1 MNIRRFFLLPFA
13 SLIVLAACSGGG
25 ATPSPAPI
33 APSDLEGRTFLSTDI
48 TGSTLVP
55 YSQVRLTFQDGSVG
69 IQAGCNSMGGAY
81 AIEDGVL
88 QLDAMFSTEMACKE
102 PLMAQDQWLSAFLD
116 GASIALAGD
125 TLTLSKEGTTLTLQD
140 REVADPDRPIEGTKW
155 ILDGIVANE
164 AVSSVPAGVTSTLVF
179 EADRVNAETGCNTG
193 SGAATIGDTSI
204 EFGPIGLT
212 KMACEPDA
220 MAVEQAVT
228 SVLQGTVAYAIEA
241 DVLTLDAGGTGLTY
255 RAAP

>member
-1 MNIRRFFLLPFA
+1 MNIRRAFLLPIA
-13 SLIVLAACSGGG
+13 SLVVLAACSGGG
-25 ATPSPAPI
+25 ATPSPAPLV
-33 APSDLEGRTFLSTDI
+33 PSDFDGRTFLSTGI

-55 YSQVRLTFQDGSVG
+55 GSQVRLTFQDGSVS

-88 QLDAMFSTEMACKE
+88 QVEAMFSTEMACEE

-116 GASIALAGD
+116 GASVALDGN
-125 TLTLSKEGTTLTLQD
+125 TLTLAKEGTTLTLQD
-140 REVADPDRPIEGTKW
+140 REVADPDRPLEGTQW

-179 EADRVNAETGCNTG
+179 EADRVNVETGCNTG

-204 EFGPIGLT
+204 AFGPIGLT

-228 SVLQGTVAYAIEA
+228 SVLQGTVAYVIEA

>member
-1 MNIRRFFLLPFA
+1 MKIRRAFLLPIA
-13 SLIVLAACSGGG
+13 SVIVLAACTGGG
-25 ATPSPAPI
+25 ATPSPAPL
-33 APSDLEGRTFLSTDI
+33 APADLDGRTFLSTAI

-55 YSQVRLTFQDGSVG
+55 GSQVRLTFQDGSLGV
-69 IQAGCNSMGGAY
+69 QAGCNSMGGAY
-81 AIEDGVL
+81 AMEDGVL
-88 QLDAMFSTEMACKE
+88 QVEAMFSTEMACAE

-116 GASIALAGD
+116 GASVALAGD

-140 REVADPDRPIEGTKW
+140 REVADPDRPITGTKW
-155 ILDGIVANE
+155 ILDGIISNE
-164 AVSSVPAGVTSTLVF
+164 AVSSVPVGVTSTLVF
-179 EADRVNAETGCNTG
+179 EADRVNVETGCNTG

-228 SVLQGTVAYAIEA
+228 AVLQGTVDYTIEA
-241 DVLTLDAGGTGLTY
+241 DVLALDAGGTGLTY